1 MTTGT
6 AAAKKPAAATAA
18 KKNKNMTDIL
28 KFFSEDEQAFFAR
41 LKGRIE
47 AAKKIAVVTHMRPD
61 GDAFGS
67 ALSLARVLKD
77 MGKNCV
83 VCDESEVPSNLAF
96 IKETAWLERELPG
109 DADLYIAVDSADI
122 ARLGTASEAF
132 YLAAARAHTVNID
145 HHVSNTRYAQENFVR
160 VCSANCMNMLGL
172 LLSLGAKID
181 KETANLLMIGLLTDS
196 GGFSHDDVTEETFA
210 AGAYLAAAGADVATL
225 QYTLFKKQSKV
236 RALLY
241 GETMSKMKFD
251 FEDRFAY
258 IVITREMLE
267 RHGADQGAT
276 EGFVDFPL
284 SVDGVEICASIM
296 EVKNGQYKI
305 SLRSKTY
312 ADVNK
317 LAGTFGG
324 GGHVRAAG
332 CMLSGDLY
340 EVIDRLSYAVSQYL

>member
-1 MTTGT
+1 MAEILKYFTDDEKAKLAR
-6 AAAKKPAAATAA
+6 AAAQIK
-18 KKNKNMTDIL
+18 
-28 KFFSEDEQAFFAR
+28 
-41 LKGRIE
+41 

-67 ALSLARVLKD
+67 ALSLARALKS
-77 MGKNCV
+77 MGKDFV
-83 VCDESEVPSNLAF
+83 VCDESDVPSNLAF
-96 IKETAWLERELPG
+96 IEETAWLVKELPS

-122 ARLGTASEAF
+122 ARLGAASEAF
-132 YLAAARAHTVNID
+132 YLAGTRANTNTLNID
-145 HHVSNTRYAQENFVR
+145 HHVSNTRYAKENFVR
-160 VCSANCMNMLGL
+160 VCSANCMNMLA
-172 LLSLGAKID
+172 LLSVLGVEVDRK
-181 KETANLLMIGLLTDS
+181 TATLLMIGLLTDS
-196 GGFSHDDVTEETFA
+196 GDFSHDDVTEETFA
-210 AGAYLAAAGADVATL
+210 AGAYLTAAGADVASL
-225 QYTLFKKQSKV
+225 QYTLFKKQSKA
-236 RALLY
+236 RALLH

-251 FEDRFAY
+251 FDDRFAY

-284 SVDGVEICASIM
+284 SVDGVEICASVM
-296 EVKNGQYKI
+296 EVKKGQYKI
-305 SLRSKTY
+305 SLRSKSY

-332 CMLSGDLY
+332 CMLNGELY